1 MRFDLFLAA
10 ARRPFHPVNDCC
22 VTSMADAF
30 PDCTQLRAA
39 LILWQAAPTTDNV
52 YADAVR
58 LADSVALARI
68 DASGHAPA
76 WGVAATPAGDCIAL
90 RSAGVWW
97 VRSARGVSRVPLH
110 RILAA
115 WEAR

>member
-1 MRFDLFLAA
+1 MRFDLFIAA
-10 ARRPFHPVNDCC
+10 GSRAFDPVTDCC
-22 VTSMADAF
+22 VTAMAEAF

-39 LILWQAAPTTDNV
+39 LILWQAAPATDNV

-58 LADSVALARI
+58 LADSVALARV
-68 DASGHAPA
+68 DATGDAPA
-76 WGVAATPAGDCIAL
+76 WGVAATPVGDCIAL
-90 RSAGVWW
+90 RSSGVWW
-97 VRSARGVSRVPLH
+97 MRSARGVSRVPLH